1 MAYIGNQPTDN
12 FVTFAT
18 QNFSTSAT
26 SSYTLSHAVSNENE
40 IALFINNV
48 RQHPGSGKAYT
59 ASGTALTL
67 SANTASTDV
76 MYCIFLGRAI
86 QSTVPATNSITAAM
100 VSANAVTGAKL
111 NTDVISAQTALA
123 AEPADTDEFLVS
135 DAGVLKRIDYSLIKG
150 GGLKVADQWRLNSTY
165 TVTSS
170 SAALTNLEQVD
181 TDGFGGIGT
190 AMSASSGIFTFPST
204 GIYLITGSAY
214 LYRENGGN
222 PNVSLQLQTTTDNS
236 SYNGA
241 AIAAAIIENVSAYE
255 ANINLSFM
263 FDVTNTT
270 THKCKF
276 MANSSSGN
284 IATMYAE
291 TAQNTT
297 YFTFL
302 KLGDT

>member
-100 VSANAVTGAKL
+100 ATNQLKNTPAFEAFLSSNTAINDDAVTKAAV
-111 NTDVISAQTALA
+111 NTEV
-123 AEPADTDEFLVS
+123 F
-135 DAGVLKRIDYSLIKG
+135 
-150 GGLKVADQWRLNSTY
+150 
-165 TVTSS
+165 
-170 SAALTNLEQVD
+170 D
-181 TDGFGGIGT
+181 TDGCYDNSTNYRFTPTTAGKYFVYARGT
-190 AMSASSGIFTFPST
+190 FDDGAG
-204 GIYLITGSAY
+204 
-214 LYRENGGN
+214 
-222 PNVSLQLQTTTDNS
+222 QLQMAALFL
-236 SYNGA
+236 YKNG
-241 AIAAAIIENVSAYE
+241 S
-255 ANINLSFM
+255 
-263 FDVTNTT
+263 
-270 THKCKF
+270 
-276 MANSSSGN
+276 N
-284 IATMYAE
+284 IAVARTNFDNTMGEGATPVINTVVDMNGSSDYLE
-291 TAQNTT
+291 VFAQGDSNDGGTVNLQGNST
-297 YFTFL
+297 ERSTNFGAY
-302 KLGDT
+302 KLIGI